1 MKINS
6 IIEMGW
12 KPVGSLNADAIHI
25 KELKDYIKKKY
36 KISLPPPS
44 VEGIFSFT
52 EICNFSGTNFE
63 KFLGILFTKMGYD
76 VIQTQDSHDQGCDLI
91 ISNKYTKM
99 VVQAKNH
106 NKNIGNDAV
115 QQVKAAIDH
124 YQASSGAIIATTD
137 YTKSARELAESNKI
151 LLING
156 NELSKLLFFFPI
168 DETEIQDSIP
178 FSQKY

>member
-1 MKINS
+1 MR
-6 IIEMGW
+6 EC
-12 KPVGSLNADAIHI
+12 L
-25 KELKDYIKKKY
+25 E
-36 KISLPPPS
+36 
-44 VEGIFSFT
+44 
-52 EICNFSGTNFE
+52 
-63 KFLGILFTKMGYD
+63 
-76 VIQTQDSHDQGCDLI
+76 
-91 ISNKYTKM
+91 
-99 VVQAKNH
+99 AKNH